1 MKIKKPKR
9 IMSLFLAALMCVTSL
24 VGIGTTA
31 YAAEETD
38 DVYLISYPRDGD
50 SNYNAEWGHGSL
62 TFMNGWK
69 TGTSRYTTVRAMGSY
84 NGNICYCIEIGVPQ
98 QTGDSFTKK
107 GEDFWDNYP
116 SSYNSTISPDDIKL
130 FIGRIFQY
138 GYTGTI
144 STSWRSQNEGGD
156 KLAHAVATQLLIWE
170 TVIGERDE
178 NFNKVSTGGKDAVL
192 DQISP
197 NHPLYDKIM
206 SYYNSMAASVQKHSK
221 LPSFLTKTPGSAQE
235 IELEWDGSKYTVT
248 LTDSNNVLSGYK
260 FSSNDS
266 GVQFSVSGNKLTITA
281 EKAPSDGLTITAEK
295 TAQRK
300 GVITWTDG
308 KQSSGAR
315 PPRLSPEEYA
325 AKKKAEKEAVY
336 QLLDNTALEV
346 VQSPEKFRA
355 YLDVQSRMDRYT
367 ANNALLMYKQFP
379 QASQIK
385 EFDDWAAEGVKVNK
399 GSKTFIILDPYEYTK
414 KDGTI
419 GIDFNLKRVLDVSQ
433 TNGKRPSAPTANRDP
448 RKLVAVML
456 DSAPINIESTNEL
469 PYPDMG
475 AFYKNEDQ
483 TLYVKRDI
491 GDSVALCQCV
501 AQELGH
507 AELSMNSEVYSRRD
521 MGFQAVCIGYMLC
534 KKYGV
539 DTQNFAI
546 DRIPDELKNKEP
558 KDIKAELGKT
568 QKAFKEI
575 TARVSDELYRQRAER
590 SKEQER

>member
-1 MKIKKPKR
+1 M
-9 IMSLFLAALMCVTSL
+9 T
-24 VGIGTTA
+24 
-31 YAAEETD
+31 
-38 DVYLISYPRDGD
+38 
-50 SNYNAEWGHGSL
+50 N
-62 TFMNGWK
+62 
-69 TGTSRYTTVRAMGSY
+69 
-84 NGNICYCIEIGVPQ
+84 
-98 QTGDSFTKK
+98 
-107 GEDFWDNYP
+107 DFKN
-116 SSYNSTISPDDIKL
+116 
-130 FIGRIFQY
+130 
-138 GYTGTI
+138 
-144 STSWRSQNEGGD
+144 
-156 KLAHAVATQLLIWE
+156 
-170 TVIGERDE
+170 
-178 NFNKVSTGGKDAVL
+178 
-192 DQISP
+192 
-197 NHPLYDKIM
+197 
-206 SYYNSMAASVQKHSK
+206 
-221 LPSFLTKTPGSAQE
+221 
-235 IELEWDGSKYTVT
+235 
-248 LTDSNNVLSGYK
+248 
-260 FSSNDS
+260 
-266 GVQFSVSGNKLTITA
+266 
-281 EKAPSDGLTITAEK
+281 
-295 TAQRK
+295 
-300 GVITWTDG
+300 

-315 PPRLSPEEYA
+315 PPRFSPEEYA
-325 AKKKAEKEAVY
+325 AKKKAEKEAIY
-336 QLLDNTALEV
+336 QLLDNTASEV
-346 VQSPEKFRA
+346 VQSPEKFKA

-414 KDGTI
+414 KDGTV

-433 TNGKRPSAPTANRDP
+433 TNGKRPAAPTANRDP

-546 DRIPDELKNKEP
+546 DRIPTN
-558 KDIKAELGKT
+558 
-568 QKAFKEI
+568 
-575 TARVSDELYRQRAER
+575 
-590 SKEQER
+590 

>member
-1 MKIKKPKR
+1 M
-9 IMSLFLAALMCVTSL
+9 T
-24 VGIGTTA
+24 
-31 YAAEETD
+31 
-38 DVYLISYPRDGD
+38 
-50 SNYNAEWGHGSL
+50 N
-62 TFMNGWK
+62 
-69 TGTSRYTTVRAMGSY
+69 
-84 NGNICYCIEIGVPQ
+84 
-98 QTGDSFTKK
+98 
-107 GEDFWDNYP
+107 DFKN
-116 SSYNSTISPDDIKL
+116 
-130 FIGRIFQY
+130 
-138 GYTGTI
+138 
-144 STSWRSQNEGGD
+144 
-156 KLAHAVATQLLIWE
+156 
-170 TVIGERDE
+170 
-178 NFNKVSTGGKDAVL
+178 
-192 DQISP
+192 
-197 NHPLYDKIM
+197 
-206 SYYNSMAASVQKHSK
+206 
-221 LPSFLTKTPGSAQE
+221 
-235 IELEWDGSKYTVT
+235 
-248 LTDSNNVLSGYK
+248 
-260 FSSNDS
+260 
-266 GVQFSVSGNKLTITA
+266 
-281 EKAPSDGLTITAEK
+281 
-295 TAQRK
+295 
-300 GVITWTDG
+300 

-325 AKKKAEKEAVY
+325 AKKKAEKEAIY
-336 QLLDNTALEV
+336 QLLDNTASEV
-346 VQSPEKFRA
+346 VQSPEKFKA

-433 TNGKRPSAPTANRDP
+433 TNGKRPAAPTANRDP

-456 DSAPINIESTNEL
+456 DSAPINIESTSEL

-521 MGFQAVCIGYMLC
+521 MGFQAVCIGYMFC

>member
-1 MKIKKPKR
+1 M
-9 IMSLFLAALMCVTSL
+9 T
-24 VGIGTTA
+24 
-31 YAAEETD
+31 
-38 DVYLISYPRDGD
+38 
-50 SNYNAEWGHGSL
+50 N
-62 TFMNGWK
+62 
-69 TGTSRYTTVRAMGSY
+69 
-84 NGNICYCIEIGVPQ
+84 
-98 QTGDSFTKK
+98 
-107 GEDFWDNYP
+107 DFKN
-116 SSYNSTISPDDIKL
+116 
-130 FIGRIFQY
+130 
-138 GYTGTI
+138 
-144 STSWRSQNEGGD
+144 
-156 KLAHAVATQLLIWE
+156 
-170 TVIGERDE
+170 
-178 NFNKVSTGGKDAVL
+178 
-192 DQISP
+192 
-197 NHPLYDKIM
+197 
-206 SYYNSMAASVQKHSK
+206 
-221 LPSFLTKTPGSAQE
+221 
-235 IELEWDGSKYTVT
+235 
-248 LTDSNNVLSGYK
+248 
-260 FSSNDS
+260 
-266 GVQFSVSGNKLTITA
+266 
-281 EKAPSDGLTITAEK
+281 
-295 TAQRK
+295 
-300 GVITWTDG
+300 

-325 AKKKAEKEAVY
+325 AKKKAEKEAIY

-346 VQSPEKFRA
+346 VQSPEKFKA

-385 EFDDWAAEGVKVNK
+385 EFDDWAADGVKVNK

-414 KDGTI
+414 KDGTV

-433 TNGKRPSAPTANRDP
+433 TNGKRSAAPTANRDP

-469 PYPDMG
+469 PYPEMG

-491 GDSVALCQCV
+491 GNSVALCQCV

-521 MGFQAVCIGYMLC
+521 MGFQTVCIGYMLC

-590 SKEQER
+590 SKERER

>member
-1 MKIKKPKR
+1 M
-9 IMSLFLAALMCVTSL
+9 T
-24 VGIGTTA
+24 
-31 YAAEETD
+31 
-38 DVYLISYPRDGD
+38 
-50 SNYNAEWGHGSL
+50 N
-62 TFMNGWK
+62 
-69 TGTSRYTTVRAMGSY
+69 
-84 NGNICYCIEIGVPQ
+84 
-98 QTGDSFTKK
+98 
-107 GEDFWDNYP
+107 DFK
-116 SSYNSTISPDDIKL
+116 S
-130 FIGRIFQY
+130 
-138 GYTGTI
+138 
-144 STSWRSQNEGGD
+144 
-156 KLAHAVATQLLIWE
+156 
-170 TVIGERDE
+170 
-178 NFNKVSTGGKDAVL
+178 
-192 DQISP
+192 
-197 NHPLYDKIM
+197 
-206 SYYNSMAASVQKHSK
+206 
-221 LPSFLTKTPGSAQE
+221 
-235 IELEWDGSKYTVT
+235 
-248 LTDSNNVLSGYK
+248 
-260 FSSNDS
+260 
-266 GVQFSVSGNKLTITA
+266 
-281 EKAPSDGLTITAEK
+281 
-295 TAQRK
+295 
-300 GVITWTDG
+300 

-325 AKKKAEKEAVY
+325 AKKKAEKEAIY
-336 QLLDNTALEV
+336 QLLDNTASEV
-346 VQSPEKFRA
+346 VQSPEKFKA

-433 TNGKRPSAPTANRDP
+433 TNGKRPAAPTANRDP

-521 MGFQAVCIGYMLC
+521 MGFQTVCIGYMLC

>member
-1 MKIKKPKR
+1 M
-9 IMSLFLAALMCVTSL
+9 T
-24 VGIGTTA
+24 
-31 YAAEETD
+31 
-38 DVYLISYPRDGD
+38 
-50 SNYNAEWGHGSL
+50 N
-62 TFMNGWK
+62 
-69 TGTSRYTTVRAMGSY
+69 
-84 NGNICYCIEIGVPQ
+84 
-98 QTGDSFTKK
+98 
-107 GEDFWDNYP
+107 DFKN
-116 SSYNSTISPDDIKL
+116 
-130 FIGRIFQY
+130 
-138 GYTGTI
+138 
-144 STSWRSQNEGGD
+144 
-156 KLAHAVATQLLIWE
+156 
-170 TVIGERDE
+170 
-178 NFNKVSTGGKDAVL
+178 
-192 DQISP
+192 
-197 NHPLYDKIM
+197 
-206 SYYNSMAASVQKHSK
+206 
-221 LPSFLTKTPGSAQE
+221 
-235 IELEWDGSKYTVT
+235 
-248 LTDSNNVLSGYK
+248 
-260 FSSNDS
+260 
-266 GVQFSVSGNKLTITA
+266 
-281 EKAPSDGLTITAEK
+281 
-295 TAQRK
+295 
-300 GVITWTDG
+300 

-325 AKKKAEKEAVY
+325 AKKKAEKEAIY
-336 QLLDNTALEV
+336 QLLDNTASEV
-346 VQSPEKFRA
+346 VQSPEKFKA

-433 TNGKRPSAPTANRDP
+433 TNGKRPAAPTANRDP

-456 DSAPINIESTNEL
+456 DSAPINIESVSEL

-521 MGFQAVCIGYMLC
+521 MGFQAVCIGYMFC

>member
-1 MKIKKPKR
+1 MTNDFKTKR
-9 IMSLFLAALMCVTSL
+9 
-24 VGIGTTA
+24 
-31 YAAEETD
+31 
-38 DVYLISYPRDGD
+38 
-50 SNYNAEWGHGSL
+50 SN
-62 TFMNGWK
+62 
-69 TGTSRYTTVRAMGSY
+69 
-84 NGNICYCIEIGVPQ
+84 
-98 QTGDSFTKK
+98 
-107 GEDFWDNYP
+107 
-116 SSYNSTISPDDIKL
+116 
-130 FIGRIFQY
+130 
-138 GYTGTI
+138 
-144 STSWRSQNEGGD
+144 
-156 KLAHAVATQLLIWE
+156 
-170 TVIGERDE
+170 
-178 NFNKVSTGGKDAVL
+178 
-192 DQISP
+192 
-197 NHPLYDKIM
+197 
-206 SYYNSMAASVQKHSK
+206 
-221 LPSFLTKTPGSAQE
+221 
-235 IELEWDGSKYTVT
+235 
-248 LTDSNNVLSGYK
+248 
-260 FSSNDS
+260 
-266 GVQFSVSGNKLTITA
+266 
-281 EKAPSDGLTITAEK
+281 
-295 TAQRK
+295 
-300 GVITWTDG
+300 
-308 KQSSGAR
+308 GAR

-325 AKKKAEKEAVY
+325 AKKKAEKEAIY

-346 VQSPEKFRA
+346 VQSPEKFKA

-433 TNGKRPSAPTANRDP
+433 TNGKRPAAPTANRDP

-456 DSAPINIESTNEL
+456 DSAPINIESVDEL

-546 DRIPDELKNKEP
+546 DRIPDELKIKSRRTSKPNSARRRRRLRKLP
-558 KDIKAELGKT
+558 PVFPMSCTVRGRNAQRNRKDN
-568 QKAFKEI
+568 
-575 TARVSDELYRQRAER
+575 RR
-590 SKEQER
+590 